1 MTTKEKIQQLE
12 REVATLW
19 HIVEDDRI
27 WDSNVVREIQKRSQK
42 ARLDYSKRKLRT
54 AEEVFLRH

>member
-12 REVATLW
+12 REVAALW

-27 WDSNVVREIQKRSQK
+27 WDPSVIREIQKRSQK
-42 ARLDYSKRKLRT
+42 ARLDYSQRKLRT
-54 AEEVFLRH
+54 AEVYKC